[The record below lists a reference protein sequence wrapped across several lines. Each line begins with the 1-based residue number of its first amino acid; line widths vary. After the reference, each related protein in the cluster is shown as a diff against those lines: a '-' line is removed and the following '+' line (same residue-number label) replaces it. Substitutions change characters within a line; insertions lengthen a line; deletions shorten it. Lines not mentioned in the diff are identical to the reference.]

1 MGRRVTVAAHVPQC
15 KGVGRMTMSPL
26 RHFILSATLFLP
38 LAFFLW
44 FLLAG
49 PVVWPVAQLANLIV
63 PQLLPDAVTSVVLQ
77 GSLLEVET
85 KLLTEAGPNGQRGVL
100 VLDVRPLIYAWCLP
114 LFVGLVFATPLEG
127 RRRWRQFAIGL
138 PVLWLIV
145 TWGAVFD
152 TLKLITFNAGP
163 LGEAAIAAA
172 GFSADFVGLG
182 YQFGYL
188 ILPAVT
194 PVSLWVLL
202 NKKFLED
209 LVGWSGEPDAPISGP
224 NVPADS
230 IAEPSAPAAI
240 EPAVT
245 ELNDSK

>member
-1 MGRRVTVAAHVPQC
+1 MGRRLALAAFVPERAC
-15 KGVGRMTMSPL
+15 VGGMTMSPL
-26 RHFILSATLFLP
+26 RQFVLSAMLWLP

-63 PQLLPDAVTSVVLQ
+63 PQLLPDAVSSVVLH

-114 LFVGLVFATPLEG
+114 LFAGLVIATPLEG

-145 TWGAVFD
+145 TWGAIFD
-152 TLKLITFNAGP
+152 ILKLLTFDAGP

-202 NKKFLED
+202 NPQFLEG
-209 LVGWSGEPDAPISGP
+209 LVGWTGEPADPISGP
-224 NVPADS
+224 SASADS
-230 IAEPSAPAAI
+230 SGPAAT
-240 EPAVT
+240 EPTVT
-245 ELNDSK
+245 EPTDSK

>member
-1 MGRRVTVAAHVPQC
+1 
-15 KGVGRMTMSPL
+15 MTLSPL
-26 RHFILSATLFLP
+26 RHFVFSAMLYLP

-49 PVVWPVAQLANLIV
+49 PVVWPVAQLTNLIV
-63 PQLLPDAVTSVVLQ
+63 PHLLPDAVASVALH
-77 GSLLEVET
+77 GSLLDVET

-152 TLKLITFNAGP
+152 ILKLLTFDAGP
-163 LGEAAIAAA
+163 LGEAAITAA
-172 GFSADFVGLG
+172 GFSPDFVGLG

-202 NKKFLED
+202 NKRFLED
-209 LVGWSGEPDAPISGP
+209 LVGWSGEPAAPTSGP
-224 NVPADS
+224 TAPADS
-230 IAEPSAPAAI
+230 SAPSESA
-240 EPAVT
+240 PAVT
-245 ELNDSK
+245 EPDDSK

>member
-1 MGRRVTVAAHVPQC
+1 MS
-15 KGVGRMTMSPL
+15 MSPL
-26 RHFILSATLFLP
+26 RQFVLSAMLFLP
-38 LAFFLW
+38 AAFFVW

-63 PQLLPDAVTSVVLQ
+63 PQLMPDAVANVVLH

-127 RRRWRQFAIGL
+127 GRRWRQFAIGL

-152 TLKLITFNAGP
+152 ILKLLTFDAGP

-202 NKKFLED
+202 NSKFLEE

-224 NVPADS
+224 TPPAESFADS
-230 IAEPSAPAAI
+230 IVEPSAPAA
-240 EPAVT
+240 T
-245 ELNDSK
+245 ESIDSK

>member
-1 MGRRVTVAAHVPQC
+1 
-15 KGVGRMTMSPL
+15 MTLSPL
-26 RHFILSATLFLP
+26 RHFVLSAMLFLP

-44 FLLAG
+44 FVLAG

-63 PQLLPDAVTSVVLQ
+63 PQLLPDAVSSVVLH

-85 KLLTEAGPNGQRGVL
+85 KLLTEAGPNGQRGIL

-114 LFVGLVFATPLEG
+114 LFVGLVLATPLEG
-127 RRRWRQFAIGL
+127 RRRWRQIAIGL

-152 TLKLITFNAGP
+152 ILKLLTFDAGP
-163 LGEAAIAAA
+163 LGEAAMAAA

-202 NKKFLED
+202 NSKFLEE
-209 LVGWSGEPDAPISGP
+209 LVGWSGEPAAPNGGP
-224 NVPADS
+224 TTPVDS
-230 IAEPSAPAAI
+230 LVDSTAPVVA

-245 ELNDSK
+245 EPDDSK